1 MCSQYFC
8 LRHHFTKLAL
18 DSEWPN
24 QITEN
29 ICEEK
34 MYWCSFYRFVLM
46 CQHACKSSTN
56 FTSNDTSI
64 GLDSIFIQPAC
75 SELRHQAGNVLA
87 DKVQSV
93 RVLSTQ
99 SSARITFQ
107 NLQYI
112 RHMEDPQAPSG
123 WTDLIQ
129 RMSVQTSHHCTMC
142 SLGSMLSFQPNKLRH
157 ILKFVS

>member
-1 MCSQYFC
+1 
-8 LRHHFTKLAL
+8 
-18 DSEWPN
+18 
-24 QITEN
+24 
-29 ICEEK
+29 
-34 MYWCSFYRFVLM
+34 MYWCRFVLM

-64 GLDSIFIQPAC
+64 GLDSIFIQPAS
-75 SELRHQAGNVLA
+75 SELRHQADNVLA

-112 RHMEDPQAPSG
+112 RHMEDPQASSG
-123 WTDLIQ
+123 QTWTDLIQ
-129 RMSVQTSHHCTMC
+129 RMSDQSSHHCTIGYAMKIKKKKC
-142 SLGSMLSFQPNKLRH
+142 LKVNTQFLLIFQRKQLIFLVQMEKCQCFATN
-157 ILKFVS
+157 IF